1 MKKLVAAT
9 HNNGKL
15 LEMKRILSDR
25 EILSV
30 GDFDGGVE
38 PDETGTTFAENA
50 LIKARAAYAVSRL
63 PSFGDDSGI
72 CVDALDGAPGVYS
85 ARYAPTVKER
95 NARLLKALEG
105 VEEEKRTAHFACAV
119 AYCDGKSEFVV
130 EGRCEGRILNAEE
143 GEGGFGYDPLFYSF
157 DLGKSFGTASA
168 EEKNAISHRGR
179 ALAAFAA
186 KLSESDK

>member
-72 CVDALDGAPGVYS
+72 CVDALGGAPGVYS